1 MQKQWLLGVV
11 GLGSIL
17 TVLSGISPAMGEINK
32 LGGDER
38 PVMEAMETASFGTE
52 GWVPPQGEAPVVA
65 MATPSFGTEDW
76 IGPKEQAP
84 IVAMATPSFGTED
97 WIGVMESSEALGAG
111 ATAAPDCEELS
122 WGDYSPEC

>member
-76 IGPKEQAP
+76 IG
-84 IVAMATPSFGTED
+84 
-97 WIGVMESSEALGAG
+97 VMESSEALGAG

>member
-17 TVLSGISPAMGEINK
+17 TVLGGISPAMGEINK

-52 GWVPPQGEAPVVA
+52 NWIGPKEQAPVVV

-84 IVAMATPSFGTED
+84 VVAMATPSFGTED
-97 WIGVMESSEALGAG
+97 WAETEKIFDALGAG
-111 ATAAPDCEELS
+111 ATPDCEKLS